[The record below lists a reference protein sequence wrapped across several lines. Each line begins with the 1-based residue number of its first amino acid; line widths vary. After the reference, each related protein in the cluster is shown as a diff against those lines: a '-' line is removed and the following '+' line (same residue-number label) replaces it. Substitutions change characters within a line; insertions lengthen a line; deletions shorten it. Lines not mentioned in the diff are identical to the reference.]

1 MTRYPGP
8 ISRPLL
14 EELERYVI
22 TSAYPFV
29 IDLARCRGMY
39 LVTVDGDKLFDWA
52 GYYGSRLLG
61 HNHPNLRDPDTEQRM
76 LLAANNKVPNPD
88 FLTRECLEYYRLL
101 YRMAPECMKGPGLE
115 VYAVNSGA
123 EAVENMMKYLIARHR
138 EKMRSSSASPGCRRF
153 IYFEHGFH
161 GRTLGALNVTHLSHA
176 PVVTRD
182 FAELIPGN
190 LRLPFPETDTARS
203 SLENHG
209 EQVRC
214 LEALRAALV
223 DHGPEIVGILI
234 EPIQGAGGH
243 RLASPEFFR
252 SLSMLAHEFD
262 VALAFDEVQT
272 AGGQCGAMFA
282 LDLFD
287 LPYPPEAVAV
297 AKKFGNGAVFM
308 RQSLGDQGVLDSTWG
323 GSLTDMVRVVE
334 EFRIVEQEQ
343 LLASVPA
350 KSARLVTGL
359 EELARR
365 YPDQLTNVR
374 GLGLYQ
380 GFDLRDQELR
390 RTLVTEARERE
401 DLLLLGAGDRTIRLR
416 PPLDVTA
423 GEIDEL
429 IVRLD
434 RLLRAFGK
442 GSA

>member
-14 EELERYVI
+14 EELERTVI
-22 TSAYPFV
+22 TAAHPFV
-29 IDLARCRGMY
+29 VDLSRCRGMY
-39 LVTVDGDKLFDWA
+39 LATVDGDQLFDWA

-61 HNHPNLRDPDTEQRM
+61 HNHPGLCDPDFERQL
-76 LLAANNKVPNPD
+76 LLAAKNKVPNPD
-88 FLTRECLEYYRLL
+88 FLTRECLAYYQLL
-101 YRMAPECMKGPGLE
+101 YRMAPACMKGPGLE

-138 EKMRSSSASPGCRRF
+138 GKLGAGWGSLGCRRF

-190 LRLPFPETDTARS
+190 LRMPFPEIDRARNS
-203 SLENHG
+203 AQNRD

-214 LEALRAALV
+214 LEALRRALV
-223 DHGPEIVGILI
+223 EHGPEIVGILV

-252 SLSMLAHEFD
+252 SLSALAHEFD

-272 AGGQCGAMFA
+272 AGGQCGSMFA
-282 LDLFD
+282 LDLFE
-287 LPYPPEAVAV
+287 LPYPPDAVAV

-308 RQSLGDQGVLDSTWG
+308 RESLGDQGVLDSTWG

-334 EFRIVEQEQ
+334 EFRIVEREQ
-343 LLASVPA
+343 LLGSVSVKA
-350 KSARLVTGL
+350 ERLVSGL
-359 EELARR
+359 EGLARR
-365 YPDQLTNVR
+365 YPRQLTNVR

-380 GFDLRDQELR
+380 GFDLLDQVQR
-390 RTLVTEARERE
+390 HTLVTLARERE
-401 DLLLLGAGDRTIRLR
+401 DLLLLAAGERTIRLR
-416 PPLDVTA
+416 PPLDVTVE
-423 GEIDEL
+423 EIDEL
-429 IVRLD
+429 VRRLD
-434 RLLRAFGK
+434 RLLGALG
-442 GSA
+442 GEE